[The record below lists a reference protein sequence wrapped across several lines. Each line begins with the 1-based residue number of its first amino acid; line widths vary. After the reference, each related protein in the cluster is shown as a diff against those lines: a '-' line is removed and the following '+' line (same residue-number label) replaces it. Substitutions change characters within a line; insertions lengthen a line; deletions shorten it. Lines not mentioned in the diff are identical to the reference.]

1 MKTVLWKLALY
12 ISKKKYSLFDL
23 AVMGL
28 VALLAIDGH
37 AILAIGT
44 LVAGASFST
53 WLDTITGN

>member
-1 MKTVLWKLALY
+1 MKTALWKLTLY

-28 VALLAIDGH
+28 VALFAIDNH
-37 AILAIGT
+37 AILAVSA
-44 LVAGASFST
+44 LFAGAGIST